1 MINSGQWH
9 ECPVCGAT
17 VRLGFETCRRERQ
30 TMVVTYENSL
40 GWLSWTVGRQR
51 NFEVQTLCVWC
62 GEQEDAAIA
71 ARKQQRLLLL
81 GGYGVGF
88 YGWFKYGMV
97 GLYGA
102 GGAVVAFILAS
113 WLWRRHRAGRMQ
125 EQKQLYLEIMDRERR
140 AE

>member
-1 MINSGQWH
+1 
-9 ECPVCGAT
+9 
-17 VRLGFETCRRERQ
+17 
-30 TMVVTYENSL
+30 
-40 GWLSWTVGRQR
+40 
-51 NFEVQTLCVWC
+51 VWC